1 MIIKHYREV
10 HGDVPDDGYERPVVN
25 IGSPITTEELQ
36 KAGAVTYADTVVL
49 TPPSIEEIVK
59 ANNGT
64 LEIPEPP
71 KPNEDVPMIYKP
83 QLRGYRFCPSKCV
96 YKCGPSVRTVQA
108 KQDTDTSSYVLSN
121 EFYLGSTAM
130 SPFERLIYD
139 ALTNREVSIATIVDA
154 VSNYVE
160 WDDESAFYR
169 ELLALYLIDYGTHW
183 LMYHS

>member
-1 MIIKHYREV
+1 M
-10 HGDVPDDGYERPVVN
+10 
-25 IGSPITTEELQ
+25 
-36 KAGAVTYADTVVL
+36 
-49 TPPSIEEIVK
+49 
-59 ANNGT
+59 
-64 LEIPEPP
+64 
-71 KPNEDVPMIYKP
+71 
-83 QLRGYRFCPSKCV
+83 
-96 YKCGPSVRTVQA
+96 
-108 KQDTDTSSYVLSN
+108 LSN